1 VALSVHHGY
10 DPLTGTMYYGDGN
23 TRHSNAMPS
32 IVRKVCGGK
41 AFNSPLGD
49 GGLASEANVGLF
61 NPLNPGI
68 AVSPEGRL

>member
-1 VALSVHHGY
+1 MALSVHHGY
-10 DPLTGTMYYGDGN
+10 DPLMDTMYYGDGN

-41 AFNSPLGD
+41 GFNSPLGD
-49 GGLASEANVGLF
+49 GGVPIMVF
-61 NPLNPGI
+61 